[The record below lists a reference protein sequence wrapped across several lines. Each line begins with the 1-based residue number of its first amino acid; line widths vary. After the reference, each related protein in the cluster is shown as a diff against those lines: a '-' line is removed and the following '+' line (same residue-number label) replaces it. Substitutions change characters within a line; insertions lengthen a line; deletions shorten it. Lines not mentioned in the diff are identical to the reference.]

1 MEFFSG
7 FLVGIFFSIFALVFE
22 KKWRTKEVKRKGIQI
37 GTKGIEN
44 RYRALMK
51 YENEYQ
57 NGMEDKNM
65 SMT

>member
-1 MEFFSG
+1 MHRSVLENN
-7 FLVGIFFSIFALVFE
+7 
-22 KKWRTKEVKRKGIQI
+22 KNDCTKMRENERKGIQI

>member
-1 MEFFSG
+1 MREN
-7 FLVGIFFSIFALVFE
+7 E
-22 KKWRTKEVKRKGIQI
+22 RKGIQI